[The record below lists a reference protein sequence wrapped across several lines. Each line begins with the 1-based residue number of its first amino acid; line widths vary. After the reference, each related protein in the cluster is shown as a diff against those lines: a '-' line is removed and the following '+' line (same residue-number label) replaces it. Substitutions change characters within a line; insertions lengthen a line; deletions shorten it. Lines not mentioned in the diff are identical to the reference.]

1 MKRDHDTHEEFGL
14 SSFQDDKL
22 ISGLSRIIRL
32 AVRFLAV
39 LMTFVIV
46 WGVWDV
52 VWVLCE
58 RLMAPPFMLLEM
70 MYLKDNVIH
79 VNLVIAT
86 ALMAIARKVIVLD
99 TAHVES
105 AYIFAIAAVVLALSV
120 SYWLLHKTAPLAWVA
135 ARKAKDERA

>member
-58 RLMAPPFMLLEM
+58 RLMAPPLSL
-70 MYLKDNVIH
+70 IH
-79 VNLVIAT
+79 ISEPT
-86 ALMAIARKVIVLD
+86 RP
-99 TAHVES
+99 
-105 AYIFAIAAVVLALSV
+105 Y
-120 SYWLLHKTAPLAWVA
+120 
-135 ARKAKDERA
+135 